1 MKLFIKEHILLIIL
15 QCMQFSFLFLLLYL
29 SDFRNYLLL
38 LYGLLV
44 NIVLLAAY
52 LVFQYYTRRHVYK
65 RLSSKATNLKELLKT
80 TDQAPIGVALD
91 QLTRTQYQL
100 FMEQL
105 KQAEDA
111 QKQHLTFMDRWVHQ
125 MKTPLSVIELTAQNL
140 DEPES
145 SSIREET
152 ERMKNGLHT
161 VLNMARLRTIQED
174 FHIKPV
180 VLADLLHE
188 VNRENKR
195 FYIRNQVYPHLHI
208 DTPKLTVETDEKW
221 LFFIVNQIIQNAV
234 KYSAKKSNRIDI
246 SLKKLGKRAVME
258 ITDYGV
264 GIPSQDKKRVFQAF
278 FTGDNGRTFRE
289 STGMGLYLTKEVAD
303 YLEHQIEM
311 ESTEGSGT
319 TFRILFTPTQ
329 TIT

>member
-44 NIVLLAAY
+44 NIVLLAVY

-65 RLSSKATNLKELLKT
+65 RLSNKATNLKELLET

-188 VNRENKR
+188 VNHENKR

-208 DTPKLTVETDEKW
+208 ETPKLTVETDEKW

>member
-29 SDFRNYLLL
+29 GDFRNYLLL

-65 RLSSKATNLKELLKT
+65 RLSSKATNLKELLET

-140 DEPES
+140 DEPVS

-208 DTPKLTVETDEKW
+208 ETPKLTVETDEKW

>member
-1 MKLFIKEHILLIIL
+1 MKLFIKEHILLIII

-44 NIVLLAAY
+44 NIVLLAVY

-65 RLSSKATNLKELLKT
+65 RLSSKATNLKELLET

-188 VNRENKR
+188 VNHENKR

-208 DTPKLTVETDEKW
+208 ETPKLTVETDEKW

-311 ESTEGSGT
+311 KSTEGSGT

>member
-1 MKLFIKEHILLIIL
+1 MKLFIKEHILLIII

-44 NIVLLAAY
+44 NIVLLAVY

-65 RLSSKATNLKELLKT
+65 RLSSKATNLKELLET

>member
-1 MKLFIKEHILLIIL
+1 MKLFIKEHILLIVI

-65 RLSSKATNLKELLKT
+65 RLSSKATNLKELLET

-174 FHIKPV
+174 FHIRPV

-188 VNRENKR
+188 VNHENKR

-208 DTPKLTVETDEKW
+208 ETPKLTVETDEKW

-246 SLKKLGKRAVME
+246 SLRKLGKRAVME

-278 FTGDNGRTFRE
+278 FTGDNGRVFRE

-303 YLEHQIEM
+303 YLEHRIEM

-329 TIT
+329 TIS

>member
-1 MKLFIKEHILLIIL
+1 MKLFIKEHILLIII

-44 NIVLLAAY
+44 NIVLLAVY

-65 RLSSKATNLKELLKT
+65 RLSSKATNLKELLET

-145 SSIREET
+145 SNIREET

-180 VLADLLHE
+180 VLAELLHE
-188 VNRENKR
+188 VNHENKR

-208 DTPKLTVETDEKW
+208 EAPKLTVETDEKW

-278 FTGDNGRTFRE
+278 FTGDNGRIFRE

-303 YLEHQIEM
+303 YLEHRIEM

-329 TIT
+329 TIS